1 MVIDSSALLAVMQ
14 NEPERRQYLEAI
26 EAADTRLM
34 SAATFVEA
42 SIVLEVRYGAD
53 GLRDLDLFLGKAGV
67 ELVAVDSGQAHAAR
81 RAHSRFGKGR
91 HRAALNYGDCFSYA
105 LATVMGEPLLYKGDD
120 FIYTDVMPVEFGAPE
135 ASPADDASGIRDAPL
150 ADRALTQP
158 ITQADIDGGRIRI
171 PSRNTNGAKALLPQR
186 RKRVRI
192 WLRGHEQE
200 SRYDPHYDSDR
211 ERSGVISVDRAA
223 LSRLV
228 QPSERLNVSVSPDG
242 TIYLE

>member
-14 NEPERRQYLEAI
+14 NEPERRQYVEAI

-34 SAATFVEA
+34 SVATFVEA
-42 SIVLEVRYGAD
+42 SIILEVRYGAD
-53 GLRDLDLFLGKAGV
+53 GVRDLDLFLGKAGV
-67 ELVAVDSGQAHAAR
+67 ELVAVDSEQAHVAR
-81 RAHSRFGKGR
+81 RAYGRFGKGR

-105 LATVMGEPLLYKGDD
+105 LATVMDEPLLYKGDD
-120 FIYTDVMPVEFGAPE
+120 FGHTDVRPVEPGAPGP
-135 ASPADDASGIRDAPL
+135 SPADESSGIRDAPL
-150 ADRALTQP
+150 AARALTQP

-171 PSRNTNGAKALLPQR
+171 PSRNANSAKASLPQR
-186 RKRVRI
+186 RKRVSI

-211 ERSGVISVDRAA
+211 ERSGVFSVDRAA

-228 QPSERLNVSVSPDG
+228 RPNERLNVSVSPDG
-242 TIYLE
+242 TVYLE

>member
-14 NEPERRQYLEAI
+14 NEPERRHYLEAI

-42 SIVLEVRYGAD
+42 SIILEVRYGAD
-53 GLRDLDLFLGKAGV
+53 GLRDLDLFLAKARV
-67 ELVAVDSGQAHAAR
+67 ELVAVDSGQAYAAR
-81 RAHSRFGKGR
+81 RAYSQFGKGH

-105 LATVMGEPLLYKGDD
+105 LATVMDEPLLYKGDD
-120 FIYTDVMPVEFGAPE
+120 FIHTDVRPVEL
-135 ASPADDASGIRDAPL
+135 SPREPPPFDDVSGVRDAPV
-150 ADRALTQP
+150 ADCALTQP

-171 PSRNTNGAKALLPQR
+171 PSRNTNSAKSLLPDR
-186 RKRVRI
+186 RKRVPIR
-192 WLRGHEQE
+192 LRGHEQE

-228 QPSERLNVSVSPDG
+228 QPNERLNVSVSPGG
-242 TIYLE
+242 TILLE